1 MTNYERI
8 KEMSVSALAE
18 LLMNNDV
25 CSCCINYNLPLNVPS
40 SHQCYVCDDGIAK
53 AGIMQWLISEVEE

>member
-8 KEMSVSALAE
+8 KEMSVSELAE
-18 LLMNNDV
+18 LLMNNSG
-25 CSCCINYNLPLNVPS
+25 CSYCINYNSP
-40 SHQCYVCDDGIAK
+40 HCYECDDGIAK